1 MFPQFHTFA
10 SGDAIE
16 MEPLTPQLLDVLLW
30 SPSVLRGDV
39 SVRRRRQKLR
49 PKVPKLKGIKTN
61 TRTSTS
67 PSVVPRRCRLPSAT
81 RLTLYRP
88 LLAVGVVVHDG
99 DGGANNYPHVAAT
112 VTTVSHT
119 YLSGGAGARSALM
132 PRSSTD
138 RPRLETIRAEE
149 VLEDDARPTHR
160 THIVVVESFF

>member
-30 SPSVLRGDV
+30 SPSVLMGDV
-39 SVRRRRQKLR
+39 SVRRRRRQKLR

-67 PSVVPRRCRLPSAT
+67 PSVVPSAT

-99 DGGANNYPHVAAT
+99 DGGANNYPHVAA
-112 VTTVSHT
+112 
-119 YLSGGAGARSALM
+119 R
-132 PRSSTD
+132 R
-138 RPRLETIRAEE
+138 RR
-149 VLEDDARPTHR
+149 
-160 THIVVVESFF
+160 